1 VRVHPCPGTMADDWW
16 RHEESLLQV
25 TNEYLKL
32 AFYTLAY

>member
-1 VRVHPCPGTMADDWW
+1 MADDWW